1 MPHALLPLRAVL
13 AWPVASQQRSR
24 RNAMVAS
31 TRLAEQRRER
41 LDAEAFLAASV
52 RRHHARKHG
61 DRERARA

>member
-1 MPHALLPLRAVL
+1 
-13 AWPVASQQRSR
+13 
-24 RNAMVAS
+24 MVAS